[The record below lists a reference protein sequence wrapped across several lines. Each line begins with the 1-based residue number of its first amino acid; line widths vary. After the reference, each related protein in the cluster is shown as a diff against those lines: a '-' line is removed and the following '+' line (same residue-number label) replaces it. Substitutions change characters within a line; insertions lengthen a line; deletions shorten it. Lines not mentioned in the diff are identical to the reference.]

1 MANEGKGKQARP
13 APRKSGG
20 LGAPL
25 QIDRESSPRFVLI
38 SVVLLVLVLAGGF
51 IAYGYYDSVVKP
63 RHRTVLEVDGM
74 KVSYSEMQRR
84 MAYELDRNPTLMQNA
99 AVIPTLAYENVLRE
113 LILISRAPTDLGVEA
128 TPEEVEARLRMNV
141 GVAENVDRAV
151 FASQFRRTLE
161 RTGLR
166 ESEYRRMTTAEVLE
180 RNVRDALRE
189 EVADE
194 ALQARVEAITVL
206 TEEEALDAIER
217 IEAGEEFAEVA
228 RDVSLD
234 PGAEET
240 GGEFDFTPQGGFNPA
255 YDDYV
260 FSAEVGELS
269 EPLAGPGGGFY
280 VVRVL
285 ERETRPIEED
295 QKPALVNT
303 AFEEWLEEARARA
316 TIIDRWDDES
326 QFEALLWVL
335 NNAPEQHQQPPQP
348 VVPPPDVE
356 VLPPED
362 GEGDTPGDDGEPGDT
377 PADDENG
384 ADADDA
390 PTDDEPENGG

>member
-25 QIDRESSPRFVLI
+25 QIDRESSPRFMLI
-38 SVVLLVLVLAGGF
+38 SAVLLVLVLAGGF

-74 KVSYSEMQRR
+74 KVSYSEMKRR
-84 MAYELDRNPTLMQNA
+84 MAFELDRNPNWMRNPEVLPA
-99 AVIPTLAYENVLRE
+99 LAYENILRE
-113 LILISRAPTDLGVEA
+113 LIVISRAPDDFGVLA
-128 TPEEVEARLRMNV
+128 TNAEVEAQMRIRM
-141 GVAENVDRAV
+141 GLTDNVDRLR
-151 FASQFRRTLE
+151 FAERFRLE
-161 RTGLR
+161 LDRLGLH
-166 ESEYRRMTTAEVLE
+166 EEDYRRMVKAEVLE
-180 RNVRDALRE
+180 RKVRDALRE
-189 EVADE
+189 QVADE
-194 ALQARVEAITVL
+194 SVQARIEAITVL
-206 TEEEALDAIER
+206 TEDEALEAIER
-217 IEAGEEFAEVA
+217 IQAGEEFADVA

-269 EPLAGPGGGFY
+269 EPLEGPGGAGFY

-316 TIIDRWDDES
+316 TVVDNWDDES
-326 QFEALLWVL
+326 QFEALLSVL
-335 NNAPEQHQQPPQP
+335 ENAPEQPQQPQQP
-348 VVPPPDVE
+348 GVPPPDME
-356 VLPPED
+356 VIP
-362 GEGDTPGDDGEPGDT
+362 PGDDGDAPEG
-377 PADDENG
+377 DDEVGGEEPNG
-384 ADADDA
+384 ADSDDA
-390 PTDDEPENGG
+390 PADDEPENGG

>member
-25 QIDRESSPRFVLI
+25 QIDRESSPRFMLI
-38 SVVLLVLVLAGGF
+38 SAVLLVLVLAGGF

-74 KVSYSEMQRR
+74 KVSYSEMKRR
-84 MAYELDRNPTLMQNA
+84 MAFELDRNPTLIQNA
-99 AVIPTLAYENVLRE
+99 LVIPAIAYENVLKE

-128 TPEEVEARLRMNV
+128 TEEEIEARLRMNV

-180 RNVRDALRE
+180 RKVRDALRE
-189 EVADE
+189 QVADE
-194 ALQARVEAITVL
+194 AMQARIEAITVL
-206 TEEEALDAIER
+206 TEDEALEAIER
-217 IEAGEEFAEVA
+217 IEAGEEFADVA

-260 FSAEVGELS
+260 FSADVGELS
-269 EPLAGPGGGFY
+269 EPLEGPGGAGFY

-295 QKPALVNT
+295 QKPGLVNT

-316 TIIDRWDDES
+316 TVVDNWDDES
-326 QFEALLWVL
+326 QFEALMSVL
-335 NNAPEQHQQPPQP
+335 ENAPEQPQQPQQP
-348 VVPPPDVE
+348 VVPPPDME
-356 VLPPED
+356 VIP
-362 GEGDTPGDDGEPGDT
+362 PGDDGDAPEGDDGTGGEEP
-377 PADDENG
+377 NG
-384 ADADDA
+384 ADTGDVPA
-390 PTDDEPENGG
+390 DDEPENGG